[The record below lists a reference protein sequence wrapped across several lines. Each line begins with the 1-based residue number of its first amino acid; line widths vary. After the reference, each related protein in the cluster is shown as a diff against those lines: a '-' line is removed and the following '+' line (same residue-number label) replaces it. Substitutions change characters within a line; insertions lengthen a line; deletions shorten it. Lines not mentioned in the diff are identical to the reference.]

1 MKAATNRTKRNA
13 PAGALRSNRS
23 SVFVVRFH
31 HSIAKRTDR
40 VRSNGENIDR
50 VESIRSRG
58 LVFSFVSSG
67 ERVERRANERARTSS
82 VRRPRGVR
90 VDSVVH
96 CPRSLRSTMPAT
108 TRRRRAR
115 DDVHDDDVHSGS
127 DESDAPE
134 EVTGSSARAAATA
147 RRGAERE
154 ATRAKR
160 EETKAAA
167 AVKRRKEAARVAE
180 VVKKKRTKEEKA
192 AADEADE
199 EDDLEELPDDVVDAL
214 GRRERGERNGGGGET
229 SESDDDDEDAGAF
242 EAHVSGGKK
251 RKKPKG
257 KKAKRRAYER
267 DGFEVVALDVDG
279 EDDGAGGGV
288 GTPTSAMDFMRSRL
302 LEKHARSGEMLRNA
316 KTGRIPNAFAR
327 R

>member
-1 MKAATNRTKRNA
+1 
-13 PAGALRSNRS
+13 
-23 SVFVVRFH
+23 
-31 HSIAKRTDR
+31 
-40 VRSNGENIDR
+40 
-50 VESIRSRG
+50 
-58 LVFSFVSSG
+58 
-67 ERVERRANERARTSS
+67 
-82 VRRPRGVR
+82 
-90 VDSVVH
+90 
-96 CPRSLRSTMPAT
+96 MPAT

-115 DDVHDDDVHSGS
+115 DDDVHSGS
-127 DESDAPE
+127 EDSDAPE

-160 EETKAAA
+160 EENKAAA
-167 AVKRRKEAARVAE
+167 AVKKRKEAERVAE

-199 EDDLEELPDDVVDAL
+199 DEDDLEELPDDVVDAL
-214 GRRERGERNGGGGET
+214 GRRERGERNVGGET
-229 SESDDDDEDAGAF
+229 SESDDEDAGAF

-279 EDDGAGGGV
+279 EDDGAGGVV
-288 GTPTSAMDFMRSRL
+288 GAPVSAMDFMRSRL